1 MRFSRFVVLPSV
13 VSDVEKIRHAVRVAN
28 PGITEVSSIEVGCL
42 VIGSVA
48 DVETFYDSEHWFLTD
63 ECVLSCFDQ
72 FSNGFPLTEERR
84 QLISLTLS
92 RVRVGVI
99 GFTADLLL
107 RYSQMVTLMNGDF
120 GPFSEDVDVVIADNA
135 IAQGVFTARRLG
147 IRVTTSEWIV
157 HCYQQRRFVNPIEFQ
172 LPIFHKWT
180 FTSTDLPRSE
190 VNELKQIILAHGGV
204 WQSAYDS
211 SVLSVI
217 ANRLLP
223 TKKIMLALQAGVP
236 IVTPDLVRDF
246 DAEEFLEF
254 SSYTLNWWAVDG
266 GSTLRVFAG
275 ITFTAD
281 DDVPYLDI
289 VKHLIEENGG
299 EFESPSQ
306 FHILPHGRNK
316 KVTCETV
323 SVHWVLAC
331 LEAKT
336 IVSRDGCLIYR
347 PLAFD
352 LPINGMENV
361 QVSLVSIGSSVRT
374 VLAEM
379 VRILGGTVVYT
390 LHKSS
395 KYVVSDNPDDD
406 LKSRAAEMNIC
417 VVSSCFILEMVKSG
431 IVPDAKKFV
440 FKEKVPV
447 IEMNLKRSFTKEE
460 LEYFTQDLTPK
471 EMTTEVTYERSEQVV
486 IDSQDLLAKLPVW
499 SQSQSQT

>member
-13 VSDVEKIRHAVRVAN
+13 VSEVEKVRHAVRVAN
-28 PGITEVSSIEVGCL
+28 PGITEVGSIEAGTL
-42 VIGSVA
+42 VIGSVD

-107 RYSQMVTLMNGDF
+107 EYSQMVTLMNGEF

-147 IRVTTSEWIV
+147 IRVTTGEWLV
-157 HCYQQRRFVNPIEFQ
+157 HCYKQRRFVNPIEYQ

-190 VNELKQIILAHGGV
+190 VNELKKIVLAHGGV

-246 DAEEFLEF
+246 DAEEFREF
-254 SSYTLNWWAVDG
+254 SSYTLNWWAVDHL
-266 GSTLRVFAG
+266 TLRVFAG

-289 VKHLIEENGG
+289 VKHLIEKNGG

-306 FHILPHGRNK
+306 FHILPHGRK
-316 KVTCETV
+316 KKLTCETV

-331 LEAKT
+331 LEAKK
-336 IVSRDGCLIYR
+336 IVSKDGCLIFR
-347 PLAFD
+347 PLAFN
-352 LPINGMENV
+352 LPIPGMENV
-361 QVSLVSIGSSVRT
+361 QVSLVSIGSSVRS

-395 KYVVSDNPDDD
+395 KYAVSDNPDDD

-417 VVSSCFILEMVKSG
+417 VVNSCFILEMVKSG
-431 IVPDAKKFV
+431 QVPDVKTFM

-447 IEMNLKRSFTKEE
+447 IEMDSKRTFTKEE
-460 LEYFTQDLTPK
+460 LESFTQEFTPN

-486 IDSQDLLAKLPVW
+486 IDSQDLLATLPAW